1 MERTLGYPCDMD
13 TRPGVEGAAVGNWDL
28 DSGDVARFQAGDQEA
43 FESLVSRREREVY
56 LVAYRLLGNRDDA
69 LDAAQETFLRA
80 FRGLP
85 RFRGEATFRTWIT
98 GIALNVCRNKLASAQ
113 ARAADRLVPLH
124 TEDRSE
130 GDALEVPLTSADPGP
145 EESAY
150 GGELRRALEAGL
162 RAISGEHREILVMRE
177 IQGLDYDELASVLSC
192 PVGTV
197 KSRLARARRALR
209 EALKGIWP

>member
-1 MERTLGYPCDMD
+1 MDRTLEYPCDME
-13 TRPGVEGAAVGNWDL
+13 TPPGAGNATVGNWDL
-28 DSGDVARFQAGDQEA
+28 DSGDVARFQAGDADA

-56 LVAYRLLGNRDDA
+56 LVAYRLLGSKDDA
-69 LDAAQETFLRA
+69 LDAVQETFLRA
-80 FRGLP
+80 FRGLG

-98 GIALNVCRNKLASAQ
+98 GIAINVCRNKLASAQ
-113 ARAADRLVPLH
+113 ARVADRLLPLR

-130 GDALEVPLTSADPGP
+130 GDPLELPLASPSPGP
-145 EESAY
+145 EEAAY

-162 RAISGEHREILVMRE
+162 RSISGEHREILVMRE
-177 IQGLDYDELASVLSC
+177 IQGLDYDELAAVLSC

-197 KSRLARARRALR
+197 KSRLARARQALR